1 MHRFLNFL
9 NFLCVCKSVTRP
21 RFIPFGRLTG
31 NVGSSIKGHIGQ
43 ALTAKVNVSLK
54 VIMLAGGVMPM
65 SSYLSINSD
74 QWSDAVPFSMASIRS
89 RVFMLITSL

>member
-9 NFLCVCKSVTRP
+9 YVCKSVTRP

-43 ALTAKVNVSLK
+43 ALAVKVKGHLGQGQLKGHNVGRWGHANVQL
-54 VIMLAGGVMPM
+54 L
-65 SSYLSINSD
+65 
-74 QWSDAVPFSMASIRS
+74 
-89 RVFMLITSL
+89 VFKHC